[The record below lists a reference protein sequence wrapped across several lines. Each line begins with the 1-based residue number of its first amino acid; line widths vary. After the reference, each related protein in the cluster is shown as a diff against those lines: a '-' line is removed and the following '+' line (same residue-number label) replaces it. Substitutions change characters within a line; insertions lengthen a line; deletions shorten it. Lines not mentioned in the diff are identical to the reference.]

1 VTGAGDGLVSEPIR
15 RHVAFAVALAAALAL
30 SGCAAVQQPSA
41 QAATP
46 TNGFDVTGFEPE
58 GAAASFI
65 DQDAA
70 AINVVGV
77 DGLLVNTA
85 GTGVTAPSADAEVR
99 RDRAHADDLTAQ
111 LLVSNFDD
119 GIGDFSEPIAEK
131 LLTSS
136 ANRAKVVSA
145 LAADVQT
152 GGWDSIMIDFEAM
165 TSAEKTG
172 LTAFATELRTELG
185 SSARI
190 DIALQASTTKA
201 GYAAL
206 GYDVPA
212 LAAPIDHLTLMAY
225 DQHGPWE
232 PDDPGPVGSLSWT
245 TSAVTA
251 LTSLAP
257 ADQVVLGVAG
267 YGYHWEGPS
276 EPGQVSDRQAR
287 ARVAAS
293 GATATWNAA
302 VGEWTATLPNGEV
315 LWWSDAE
322 SLTARVAL
330 AHRYGLTG
338 VAVWSLDLSDTIAPI
353 S

>member
-1 VTGAGDGLVSEPIR
+1 MTSTSSR
-15 RHVAFAVALAAALAL
+15 RLPVAAAALAAALAVG
-30 SGCAAVQQPSA
+30 GCAVVQHPSA
-41 QAATP
+41 HAATP

-65 DQDAA
+65 DRNKA

-85 GTGVTAPSADAEVR
+85 GTGVTAPSADAEAR
-99 RDRAHADDLTAQ
+99 RDEAHADGLTAQ

-145 LAADVQT
+145 LAADVRT
-152 GGWDSIMIDFEAM
+152 GGWDSIMIDFESM
-165 TSAEKTG
+165 TSAEETG
-172 LTAFATELRTELG
+172 LTSFATELRTKLG

-232 PDDPGPVGSLSWT
+232 PDAPGPVGSLSWT

-287 ARVAAS
+287 ARVAAA

-302 VGEWTATLPNGEV
+302 AGEWTATLPDGEV
-315 LWWSDAE
+315 LWWSDAK

>member
-1 VTGAGDGLVSEPIR
+1 MTSTSSR
-15 RHVAFAVALAAALAL
+15 RLPVAAAALAAALAV
-30 SGCAAVQQPSA
+30 SGCAVMHHSSA

-46 TNGFDVTGFEPE
+46 TNSFDVTGFEPE

-65 DQDAA
+65 DQDKA

-85 GTGVTAPSADAEVR
+85 GTGVTAPSADAKAR
-99 RDRAHADDLTAQ
+99 RDRAHADGLTAQ

-119 GIGDFSEPIAEK
+119 GIGDFSEPIAKK

-152 GGWDSIMIDFEAM
+152 GGWDSVMIDFESM

-172 LTAFATELRTELG
+172 LTSFATELRTKLG

-201 GYAAL
+201 GYTAL
-206 GYDVPA
+206 GYDIPA

-232 PDDPGPVGSLSWT
+232 PDNPGPVGSLSWT

-267 YGYHWEGPS
+267 YGYHWNGPS
-276 EPGQVSDRQAR
+276 APDQVSDAQAR
-287 ARVAAS
+287 ARVKAA
-293 GATATWNAA
+293 GATATWNTAA
-302 VGEWTATLPNGEV
+302 GEWTATLPNGEV
-315 LWWSDAE
+315 LWWSDAK
-322 SLTARVAL
+322 SLTTRVAL
-330 AHRYGLTG
+330 AHQYGLTG
-338 VAVWSLDLSDTIAPI
+338 VAVWSLDLSDTIAPV